1 MLRRILAPT
10 DGSPESEKALPLAE
24 QIAFAQGAE
33 VILAFIIDQPAV
45 TMGRLSGAETPEQEA
60 AAHIGAIE
68 ERLKAAGVRARSV
81 VERGPVAATLLDRER
96 AEQPDLLVMATHG
109 RTGLARFA
117 LGSVADRMVREGT
130 APVLVVRRSTVPSDR
145 LGSAMVLLDGS
156 RFGEGALAIA
166 GELAG
171 KPLRSIK
178 LLRVVADPADRGP
191 AESYLEGAARQ
202 LAASGLEVT
211 MAVDVGD
218 TRHVIERAAKGHDI
232 VVLSTHGRGGF
243 DRLRHGS
250 VADYLVRYL
259 DQPVLLVRA
268 TGVPEH
274 VPVGEREP
282 TPAEVIETT
291 LF

>member
-1 MLRRILAPT
+1 MLQRILAPT

-33 VILAFIIDQPAV
+33 VILAFIIDQPALSV
-45 TMGRLSGAETPEQEA
+45 GRASGAVTAEEEA
-60 AAHIGAIE
+60 AAHLATIE
-68 ERLKAAGVRARSV
+68 GRLKTAGVRARSV
-81 VERGPVAATLLDRER
+81 VERGPTAATLLDREK
-96 AEQPDLLVMATHG
+96 AEQPDLLVIATHG

-130 APVLVVRRSTVPSDR
+130 TPVLLVRRSTEPSNR
-145 LGSAMVLLDGS
+145 LQSAMVLLDGS
-156 RFGEGALAIA
+156 SFGQGALAMA
-166 GELAG
+166 GQLAG

-178 LLRVVADPADRGP
+178 LFRAVADPAARGS
-191 AESYLEGAARQ
+191 AETYLQGAARK
-202 LAASGLEVT
+202 LDAMGLEVT
-211 MAVDVGD
+211 TLVDTGD

-232 VVLSTHGRGGF
+232 VILSTHGRGGF

-268 TGVPEH
+268 KDIPEH
-274 VPVGEREP
+274 TPGSKPER
-282 TPAEVIETT
+282 TAAEVIETT